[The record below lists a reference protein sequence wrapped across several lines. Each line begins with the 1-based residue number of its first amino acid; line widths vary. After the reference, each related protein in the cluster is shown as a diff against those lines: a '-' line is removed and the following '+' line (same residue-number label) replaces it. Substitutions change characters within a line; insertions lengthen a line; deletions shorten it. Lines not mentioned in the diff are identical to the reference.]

1 MMKKI
6 SRRSFLQACG
16 VAAATAALT
25 ACGGGKAE
33 SKTADAHEAVTF
45 MAPYKE
51 IEAFIEQ
58 VHSVYPEVNIEVVP
72 YSGDNTTTCL
82 QNMFAAGDLPDV
94 CTLTYYDPQID
105 LVSDKLLDLSGYD
118 FTDNYVESRLQDVFD
133 NGAIYLLPSTYNCYG
148 ITYNKTLLKKY
159 GWELPNSFAE
169 LEALAAKA
177 KEAGVD
183 LCLPQIQYP
192 GSSFQYLCNI
202 ADADFLGTLDG
213 RLWQK
218 DYLSGKANVSN
229 TPRHDAGDGI
239 RPEVEGHRD
248 AERLRRCS

>member
-6 SRRSFLQACG
+6 SRRSFLQVCG
-16 VAAATAALT
+16 ITAATAALT
-25 ACGGGKAE
+25 ACGGGKTE
-33 SKTADAHEAVTF
+33 TAKKDDAHEAITF

-58 VHSVYPEVNIEVVP
+58 VHNVYPEVNIEVVP

-94 CTLTYYDPQID
+94 CTLTYYDPRID

-169 LEALAAKA
+169 LEELA
-177 KEAGVD
+177 
-183 LCLPQIQYP
+183 
-192 GSSFQYLCNI
+192 
-202 ADADFLGTLDG
+202 
-213 RLWQK
+213 
-218 DYLSGKANVSN
+218 
-229 TPRHDAGDGI
+229 
-239 RPEVEGHRD
+239 
-248 AERLRRCS
+248 